1 MAGEVKE
8 YVSVNE
14 KEFWGKKTLELTVN
28 WRVLDSNLQKIVD
41 TKVAE
46 LNAKIDS
53 KYDVWLMDF
62 NWKESVSSWEA
73 QKLTAQLKEVIKWF
87 NAEIARIEQE
97 YIWRTK
103 DNQWEI
109 RTEISQYFS
118 DKSIFVEKW
127 KWLAALGGYA
137 KMDRGDASPVREK
150 ELPLN

>member
-137 KMDRGDASPVREK
+137 KMDRGDAAPVREK